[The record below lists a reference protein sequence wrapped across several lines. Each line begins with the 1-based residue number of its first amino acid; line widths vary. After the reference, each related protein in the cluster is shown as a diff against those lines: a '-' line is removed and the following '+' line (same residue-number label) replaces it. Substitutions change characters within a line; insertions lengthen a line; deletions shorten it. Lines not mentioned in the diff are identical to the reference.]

1 FDLLAQTVQ
10 ECETAGDR
18 QHLVGLGKQALEV
31 CLSVAE
37 RLTQERDNVSSSTQT
52 AQTSCYPKRARRC
65 AMDSL
70 RLWARDGEAV
80 RQAIELG
87 EIAHIETASEE
98 LTDEFLL
105 FAIESGLLQTWAEAF
120 PDPRQEPE
128 IGMGVI
134 LPAHMAARFA
144 GLYSMRKAGYVLRSA
159 RVLGALGYSTEVI
172 EPAQGLSLRGTSD
185 DKLFSGDVVRTLL
198 VQMEQQADLSQAAC
212 PLLPPQEPSVAVKV
226 RERAS
231 RRAVKQAVD
240 AADAEARAQWV
251 AARLVDWY
259 NQHVG
264 VSMVQYARLGRGR
277 RIHIL
282 DTTHVEV
289 ALETGTYEC
298 SGVVKNDDGTS
309 SRGYKLAT
317 LRTLLDSAGLLTHVA
332 LSAIQVHDMA
342 LCRPVLEEALVLR
355 SGDLLL
361 EDRGFLDG
369 ATLSELKRT
378 RQVDV
383 IIPLK
388 ANMLA
393 TQEAIALAE
402 LADQW
407 DAHPS
412 RAEQRIAWV
421 RGVEHMWPECHVPLN
436 ACVIRFWHKKKKRLD
451 HLVLVTT
458 DLELS
463 ATWMVRHYEERP
475 EIEQD
480 YEQMKSG
487 GWQLHKLSS
496 TRYSE
501 IVFYVLTVVL
511 SYSLYHLFAN
521 TQAGRRFADQTRQA
535 LAFEQLRTQRR
546 PIIVYAGRHFE
557 IFETL
562 SFVQMVLQ
570 LAPPVQEKLRVWLA
584 EHLKQV
590 QKRE

>member
-1 FDLLAQTVQ
+1 
-10 ECETAGDR
+10 
-18 QHLVGLGKQALEV
+18 
-31 CLSVAE
+31 
-37 RLTQERDNVSSSTQT
+37 
-52 AQTSCYPKRARRC
+52 
-65 AMDSL
+65 MDSL

-87 EIAHIETASEE
+87 EIAHMETASEE
-98 LTDEFLL
+98 LTDAFLL

-120 PDPRQEPE
+120 PDPRREPE
-128 IGMGVI
+128 IGMEVI
-134 LPAHMAARFA
+134 VPAHMAARFA

-159 RVLGALGYSTEVI
+159 RVLGALGYSAEVI
-172 EPAQGLSLRGTSD
+172 EPAQGLSWRGTSD
-185 DKLFSGDVVRTLL
+185 DKLFSGDVVRKLL
-198 VQMEQQADLSQAAC
+198 VQMEQQADLSQATC
-212 PLLPPQEPSVAVKV
+212 LLPPQEPSVAVKV
-226 RERAS
+226 RQRAS
-231 RRAVKQAVD
+231 RRTVKQAVD
-240 AADAEARAQWV
+240 ATDAEARAQLV
-251 AARLVDWY
+251 AAQLVDWY

-298 SGVVKNDDGTS
+298 SGVGKNDDGTY
-309 SRGYKLAT
+309 SRGYKLAP

-332 LSAIQVHDMA
+332 LSAIQVHDLA
-342 LCRPVLEEALVLR
+342 VCRPLLEQAVVLR

-383 IIPLK
+383 IIPLQ

-402 LADQW
+402 LADKW
-407 DAHPS
+407 DAHPA
-412 RAEQRIAWV
+412 RAEQTIAWV
-421 RGVEHMWPECHVPLN
+421 RGVEPMWPECHVPLN

-451 HLVLVTT
+451 HIVLVTT
-458 DLELS
+458 DLERS
-463 ATWMVRHYEERP
+463 AAWIVRHYEERP

-487 GWQLHKLSS
+487 GWQLQKLSS

-521 TQAGRRFADQTRQA
+521 TQAGRRFADKTRQA
-535 LAFEQLRTQRR
+535 LAFEQLRTQRTH
-546 PIIVYAGRHFE
+546 IIVYAGGHFE

-562 SFVQMVLQ
+562 RFVQMILQ
-570 LAPPVQEKLRVWLA
+570 LAPPVQETLRVWLA
-584 EHLKQV
+584 EHLKPV